1 MTGCLLSSIIIE
13 YQIIL
18 ALKSIQAL
26 KRTSNK
32 YFLVWEGVN
41 SMIVI
46 TSNKIS
52 EERIQEIVA
61 HIEKHGVK
69 AHISKGE
76 DRTVIGI
83 IGKADPQLAEHLR
96 QMSGVEQVVKISK
109 SYKLASRDFHPE
121 NTVINIGDVAIGGD
135 QLVIMG
141 GPCAVENVAQ
151 INEIARLVKLSGGQ
165 VLRGGAFKPRTGP
178 YSFQGVGVEG
188 LEMMAEAG
196 KKHGLLTITE
206 VMTPEYVDVCAQY
219 ADILQVGTRNM
230 QNFDLLRKLGTIQT
244 PVMLKRGLSSTYD
257 EFLNAAEYILAGGNP
272 NVMLCERGIRTFETY
287 TRNTLDLTAIPV
299 LHQLSHLPV
308 ISDPSHGTGRREL
321 VETMCKASVA
331 AGANGLIV
339 EMHTDPDN
347 SMTGDGVQSLF
358 PDQFANLLV
367 DLEKLAPFFGKTFNT
382 KKGLVAA
389 GSWIK

>member
-1 MTGCLLSSIIIE
+1 
-13 YQIIL
+13 
-18 ALKSIQAL
+18 
-26 KRTSNK
+26 
-32 YFLVWEGVN
+32 
-41 SMIVI
+41 MIAI
-46 TSNKIS
+46 TSHNTTD
-52 EERIQEIVA
+52 ERIQEIVQI
-61 HIEKHGVK
+61 IEKQGVQ
-69 AHISKGE
+69 AHVSKGE

-83 IGKADPQLAEHLR
+83 IGQADPKLAEQLR
-96 QMSGVEQVVKISK
+96 QLSGVEQVVKISK
-109 SYKLASRDFHPE
+109 SYKLASRDFHPAD
-121 NTVINIGDVAIGGD
+121 TVIKIKGVEIGGE
-135 QLVIMG
+135 QLVVMG
-141 GPCAVENVAQ
+141 GPCAVETPEQ
-151 INEIARLVKLSGGQ
+151 IDEIARLVKAAGGQ

-188 LEMMAEAG
+188 LIMMAEAG

-244 PVMLKRGLSSTYD
+244 PVLLKRGFSSTYD

-287 TRNTLDLTAIPV
+287 TRNTLDLSAIPV
-299 LHQLSHLPV
+299 LKQLSHLPV

-321 VETMCKASVA
+321 VVPMTKASVA
-331 AGANGLIV
+331 AGADGLII

-367 DLEKLAPFFGKTFNT
+367 DLEKLAPLLGKKFDTP
-382 KKGLVAA
+382 KEVSIA
-389 GSWIK
+389 

>member
-1 MTGCLLSSIIIE
+1 MIAIV
-13 YQIIL
+13 
-18 ALKSIQAL
+18 
-26 KRTSNK
+26 SNK
-32 YFLVWEGVN
+32 V
-41 SMIVI
+41 
-46 TSNKIS
+46 S
-52 EERIQEIVA
+52 EERIQEIV
-61 HIEKHGVK
+61 HLIEKQGVQ
-69 AHISKGE
+69 AHLSKGV

-83 IGKADPQLAEHLR
+83 IGQADPKLAEQLR

-109 SYKLASRDFHPE
+109 SYKLASRDFHPAD
-121 NTVINIGDVAIGGD
+121 TVIKIKDVEIGGD

-141 GPCAVENVAQ
+141 GPCAVESPEQ
-151 INEIARLVKLSGGQ
+151 IDEIARLVKAAGAQ

-188 LEMMAEAG
+188 LVMMAEAG

-244 PVMLKRGLSSTYD
+244 PVLLKRGFSATYD

-272 NVMLCERGIRTFETY
+272 NVMLCERGIRTFEPY
-287 TRNTLDLTAIPV
+287 TRNTLDLAAIPV
-299 LHQLSHLPV
+299 LQSLSHLPV

-321 VETMCKASVA
+321 VEPMSKASVA

-358 PDQFANLLV
+358 PDQFAKLMV
-367 DLEKLAPFFGKTFNT
+367 DLEKLAPLCGKRFDT
-382 KKGLVAA
+382 KKET
-389 GSWIK
+389 ITI

>member
-1 MTGCLLSSIIIE
+1 
-13 YQIIL
+13 
-18 ALKSIQAL
+18 
-26 KRTSNK
+26 
-32 YFLVWEGVN
+32 
-41 SMIVI
+41 MIAI
-46 TSNKIS
+46 TSNKTS
-52 EERIQEIVA
+52 NERIQEIVQF
-61 HIEKHGVK
+61 IEKQGVQ
-69 AHISKGE
+69 AHVSKGE

-83 IGKADPQLAEHLR
+83 IGQADPKLAEQLR

-109 SYKLASRDFHPE
+109 SYKLASRDFHPAD
-121 NTVINIGDVAIGGD
+121 TVIKIKGVEIGGE
-135 QLVIMG
+135 QLVVMG
-141 GPCAVENVAQ
+141 GPCAVETPEQ
-151 INEIARLVKLSGGQ
+151 IDEIARLVKAAGGQ

-188 LEMMAEAG
+188 LIMMAEAG

-244 PVMLKRGLSSTYD
+244 PVLLKRGFSSTYD

-287 TRNTLDLTAIPV
+287 TRNTLDLSAIPV
-299 LHQLSHLPV
+299 LKQLSHLPV

-321 VETMCKASVA
+321 VVPMTKASVA
-331 AGANGLIV
+331 AGADGLII

-367 DLEKLAPFFGKTFNT
+367 DLEKLAPLLGKKFDTH
-382 KKGLVAA
+382 KEVSLA
-389 GSWIK
+389 

>member
-1 MTGCLLSSIIIE
+1 MI
-13 YQIIL
+13 
-18 ALKSIQAL
+18 AV
-26 KRTSNK
+26 TSN
-32 YFLVWEGVN
+32 
-41 SMIVI
+41 SIA
-46 TSNKIS
+46 
-52 EERIQEIVA
+52 EERLQEIVQ

-69 AHISKGE
+69 AHVSRGT

-83 IGKADPQLAEHLR
+83 IGKADPTLAEQIR
-96 QMSGVEQVVKISK
+96 QMKGIENVIKISK
-109 SYKLASRDFHPE
+109 SYKLASRDFHPD
-121 NTVINIGDVAIGGD
+121 NTIINIKGVEIGGKN
-135 QLVIMG
+135 LVVMG
-141 GPCAVENVAQ
+141 GPCAVENRGQ
-151 INEIARLVKLSGGQ
+151 IDEIARLVKQAGGQ

-206 VMTPEYVDVCAQY
+206 VMTPEYVKICAEH

-230 QNFDLLRKLGTIQT
+230 QNFDLLRALGEIDT
-244 PVMLKRGLSSTYD
+244 PVLLKRGFSATYD

-299 LHQLSHLPV
+299 LQQLSHLPV

-321 VETMCKASVA
+321 VEPMCKASVA
-331 AGANGLIV
+331 AGADGLII

-358 PDQFANLLV
+358 PDQFARLLI
-367 DLEKLAPFFGKTFNT
+367 DLEKLAEVLGRKFDT
-382 KKGLVAA
+382 KKDPALA
-389 GSWIK
+389 GAGV

>member
-1 MTGCLLSSIIIE
+1 
-13 YQIIL
+13 
-18 ALKSIQAL
+18 
-26 KRTSNK
+26 
-32 YFLVWEGVN
+32 
-41 SMIVI
+41 MIAI
-46 TSNKIS
+46 TSNKTS
-52 EERIQEIVA
+52 DERIQEIVQFIESKGVQA
-61 HIEKHGVK
+61 HV
-69 AHISKGE
+69 SKGE

-83 IGKADPQLAEHLR
+83 IGQADPKLAEQLR

-109 SYKLASRDFHPE
+109 SYKLASRDFHPAD
-121 NTVINIGDVAIGGD
+121 TVISIKGVEIGGE
-135 QLVIMG
+135 QLVVMG
-141 GPCAVENVAQ
+141 GPCAVETPEQ
-151 INEIARLVKLSGGQ
+151 IDEIARLVKAAGGQ

-188 LEMMAEAG
+188 LIMMAEAG

-244 PVMLKRGLSSTYD
+244 PVLLKRGFSSTYD

-287 TRNTLDLTAIPV
+287 TRNTLDLSAIPV
-299 LHQLSHLPV
+299 LKQLSHLPV

-321 VETMCKASVA
+321 VVPMTKASVA
-331 AGANGLIV
+331 AGADGLII

-358 PDQFANLLV
+358 PDQFAHLLS
-367 DLEKLAPFFGKTFNT
+367 DLEKLAPLLGKKFDT
-382 KKGLVAA
+382 KKEAILA
-389 GSWIK
+389 

>member
-1 MTGCLLSSIIIE
+1 
-13 YQIIL
+13 
-18 ALKSIQAL
+18 
-26 KRTSNK
+26 
-32 YFLVWEGVN
+32 
-41 SMIVI
+41 MIAI
-46 TSNKIS
+46 TSNKTS
-52 EERIQEIVA
+52 DERIQEIVQF
-61 HIEKHGVK
+61 IEKQGVQ
-69 AHISKGE
+69 AHVSKGE
-76 DRTVIGI
+76 DHTVIGI
-83 IGKADPQLAEHLR
+83 IGKADPKLAEQLR

-109 SYKLASRDFHPE
+109 SYKLASRDFHPAD
-121 NTVINIGDVAIGGD
+121 TVINIKGVEIGGE
-135 QLVIMG
+135 QLVVMG
-141 GPCAVENVAQ
+141 GPCAVETPEQ
-151 INEIARLVKLSGGQ
+151 IDEIARLVKAAGGQ

-188 LEMMAEAG
+188 LIMMAEAG

-244 PVMLKRGLSSTYD
+244 PVLLKRGFSSTYD

-287 TRNTLDLTAIPV
+287 TRNTLDLSAIPV
-299 LHQLSHLPV
+299 LKQLSHLPV

-321 VETMCKASVA
+321 VVPMTKASVA
-331 AGANGLIV
+331 AGADGLII

-367 DLEKLAPFFGKTFNT
+367 DLEKLAPLLGKKFDTH
-382 KKGLVAA
+382 KEAILA
-389 GSWIK
+389 

>member
-1 MTGCLLSSIIIE
+1 
-13 YQIIL
+13 
-18 ALKSIQAL
+18 
-26 KRTSNK
+26 
-32 YFLVWEGVN
+32 
-41 SMIVI
+41 MIAI
-46 TSNKIS
+46 TSNKLP
-52 EERIQEIVA
+52 EERIQEIVH
-61 HIEKHGVK
+61 HIEKFGVQ
-69 AHISKGE
+69 AHVSRGE

-83 IGKADPQLAEHLR
+83 IGKADPVLAEQLR

-109 SYKLASRDFHPE
+109 SYKLASREFHPS
-121 NTVINIGDVAIGGD
+121 NTVIRVKDVEIGGD
-135 QLVIMG
+135 ELTIMG
-141 GPCAVENVAQ
+141 GPCAVESPEQ
-151 INEIARLVKLSGGQ
+151 IDEIARLVKKAGGQ

-178 YSFQGVGVEG
+178 YSFQGIGVEG
-188 LEMMAEAG
+188 LQMMADAG
-196 KKHGLLTITE
+196 RKHGLLTITE
-206 VMTPEYVDVCAQY
+206 VMTPEYVDVCAEY

-244 PVMLKRGLSSTYD
+244 PVLLKRGFSATYD

-299 LHQLSHLPV
+299 LQQLSHLPV

-321 VETMCKASVA
+321 VEPMSKASVA

-358 PDQFANLLV
+358 PDQFASLLV
-367 DLEKLAPFFGKTFNT
+367 DLEKLAPLCGKRFDT
-382 KKGLVAA
+382 KKEPILP
-389 GSWIK
+389 GSWKK

>member
-1 MTGCLLSSIIIE
+1 
-13 YQIIL
+13 
-18 ALKSIQAL
+18 
-26 KRTSNK
+26 
-32 YFLVWEGVN
+32 
-41 SMIVI
+41 MIVI
-46 TSNKIS
+46 ISNKVS
-52 EERIQEIVA
+52 EERIQEIVQ
-61 HIEKHGVK
+61 HIEKHDVQ
-69 AHISKGE
+69 AHVSKGV

-83 IGKADPQLAEHLR
+83 IGKADPMLAEQLR
-96 QMSGVEQVVKISK
+96 QLSGVEQVVKISK

-121 NTVINIGDVAIGGD
+121 NTVIKIKDVEIGGD

-141 GPCAVENVAQ
+141 GPCAVESPEQ
-151 INEIARLVKLSGGQ
+151 IDEIARLVKAAGAQ

-188 LEMMAEAG
+188 LVMMAEAG

-206 VMTPEYVDVCAQY
+206 VMTPEYVDVCAEY

-230 QNFDLLRKLGTIQT
+230 QNFDLLRKLGTIKT
-244 PVMLKRGLSSTYD
+244 PVLLKRGFSSTYD

-272 NVMLCERGIRTFETY
+272 NVMLCERGIRTFEPY
-287 TRNTLDLTAIPV
+287 TRNTLDLAAIPA
-299 LHQLSHLPV
+299 LQTLSHLPV

-321 VETMCKASVA
+321 VEPMSKASVA

-358 PDQFANLLV
+358 PDQFAKLMV
-367 DLEKLAPFFGKTFNT
+367 DLEKLAPLCGKRFDT
-382 KKGLVAA
+382 KKEAINV
-389 GSWIK
+389 

>member
-1 MTGCLLSSIIIE
+1 
-13 YQIIL
+13 
-18 ALKSIQAL
+18 
-26 KRTSNK
+26 
-32 YFLVWEGVN
+32 
-41 SMIVI
+41 MIVI
-46 TSNKIS
+46 ISNKVS
-52 EERIQEIVA
+52 EERIQEIVH
-61 HIEKHGVK
+61 HIEKHEVQ
-69 AHISKGE
+69 AHVSKGV

-83 IGKADPQLAEHLR
+83 IGKADPMLAEQLR
-96 QMSGVEQVVKISK
+96 QLSGVEQVVKISK
-109 SYKLASRDFHPE
+109 SYKLASRDFHPDD
-121 NTVINIGDVAIGGD
+121 TIIKIKDVEIGGD

-141 GPCAVENVAQ
+141 GPCAVESPEQ
-151 INEIARLVKLSGGQ
+151 IDEIARLVKAAGAQ

-188 LEMMAEAG
+188 LVMMAEAG

-244 PVMLKRGLSSTYD
+244 PVLLKRGFSSTYD

-272 NVMLCERGIRTFETY
+272 NVMLCERGIRTFEPY
-287 TRNTLDLTAIPV
+287 TRNTLDLAAIPA
-299 LHQLSHLPV
+299 LQTLSHLPV

-321 VETMCKASVA
+321 VEPMSKASVA

-358 PDQFANLLV
+358 PDQFAKLMV
-367 DLEKLAPFFGKTFNT
+367 DLEKLAPLCGKRFDT
-382 KKGLVAA
+382 KKEA
-389 GSWIK
+389 ITI

>member
-1 MTGCLLSSIIIE
+1 VF
-13 YQIIL
+13 
-18 ALKSIQAL
+18 K
-26 KRTSNK
+26 
-32 YFLVWEGVN
+32 
-41 SMIVI
+41 MIAI
-46 TSNKIS
+46 TSNKTS
-52 EERIQEIVA
+52 DERIQEIVQF
-61 HIEKHGVK
+61 IEKQGVQ
-69 AHISKGE
+69 AHVSKGE

-83 IGKADPQLAEHLR
+83 IGQADPKLAEQLR

-109 SYKLASRDFHPE
+109 SYKLASRDFHPAD
-121 NTVINIGDVAIGGD
+121 TVIKIKGVEIGGE
-135 QLVIMG
+135 QLVVMG
-141 GPCAVENVAQ
+141 GPCAVETPEQ
-151 INEIARLVKLSGGQ
+151 IDEIARLVKAAGGQ

-188 LEMMAEAG
+188 LIMMAEAG

-244 PVMLKRGLSSTYD
+244 PVLLKRGFSSTYD

-287 TRNTLDLTAIPV
+287 TRNTLDLSAIPV
-299 LHQLSHLPV
+299 LKQLSHLPV

-321 VETMCKASVA
+321 VVPMTKASVA
-331 AGANGLIV
+331 AGADGLII

-367 DLEKLAPFFGKTFNT
+367 DLEKLAPLLGKKFDTH
-382 KKGLVAA
+382 KEVILA
-389 GSWIK
+389 

>member
-1 MTGCLLSSIIIE
+1 VLGVKMGE
-13 YQIIL
+13 W
-18 ALKSIQAL
+18 IQ
-26 KRTSNK
+26 
-32 YFLVWEGVN
+32 
-41 SMIVI
+41 MIVI
-46 TSNKIS
+46 TSNKVS
-52 EERIQEIVA
+52 EDRIKELVQI
-61 HIEKHGVK
+61 IEKTGVQ
-69 AHISKGE
+69 AHVSKGE

-83 IGKADPQLAEHLR
+83 IGKADPVLAEHLR
-96 QMSGVEQVVKISK
+96 QMTGVEQVVKISK
-109 SYKLASRDFHPE
+109 SYKLASRDFHPA
-121 NTVINIGDVAIGGD
+121 NTVINIKGVEIGGD
-135 QLVIMG
+135 QLVVMG
-141 GPCAVENVAQ
+141 GPCAVETPEQ
-151 INEIARLVKLSGGQ
+151 IDEIARLVKAAGGQ

-188 LEMMAEAG
+188 LVMMAEAG

-244 PVMLKRGLSSTYD
+244 PVLLKRGFSSTYD

-287 TRNTLDLTAIPV
+287 TRNTLDLSAIPV
-299 LHQLSHLPV
+299 LKQLSHLPV

-321 VETMCKASVA
+321 VVPMTKASVA
-331 AGANGLIV
+331 AGADGLII

-367 DLEKLAPFFGKTFNT
+367 DLEKLSPLLGKRFDT
-382 KKGLVAA
+382 KKEPILA
-389 GSWIK
+389 

>member
-1 MTGCLLSSIIIE
+1 MI
-13 YQIIL
+13 
-18 ALKSIQAL
+18 AV
-26 KRTSNK
+26 TSNQ
-32 YFLVWEGVN
+32 V
-41 SMIVI
+41 SD
-46 TSNKIS
+46 
-52 EERIQEIVA
+52 ERIAEIVR
-61 HIEKHGVK
+61 HIEKQGVQ
-69 AHISKGE
+69 AHVSKGT

-83 IGKADPQLAEHLR
+83 IGKADPKLAEQLR
-96 QMSGVEQVVKISK
+96 QMSGIENVIKISK
-109 SYKLASRDFHPE
+109 SYKLASRDFHPD
-121 NTVINIGDVAIGGD
+121 NTVINIKGVEIGGSE
-135 QLVIMG
+135 LVIMG
-141 GPCAVENVAQ
+141 GPCAVESPEQ
-151 INEIARLVKLSGGQ
+151 IDEIARLVKAAGGQ

-206 VMTPEYVDVCAQY
+206 VMTPEYVDVCAEH

-244 PVMLKRGLSSTYD
+244 PVLLKRGFSSTYD

-331 AGANGLIV
+331 AGADGLIV

-358 PDQFANLLV
+358 PDQFAKLLQ
-367 DLEKLAPFFGKTFNT
+367 DLEKLAPLCGKTFET
-382 KKGLVAA
+382 KKEPLHV
-389 GSWIK
+389 